1 MSELDDDLGEVWG
14 YIADEVDLSWI
25 DRVAAQEEDSGPL
38 GDYGAI
44 MRRLLESGVSKIDI
58 ARFAKINGYEAA
70 FGALYLADNGWH
82 ESLLSTD
89 PTGREMRP
97 PTGT

>member
-1 MSELDDDLGEVWG
+1 MSELDDDLREIWS
-14 YIADEVDLSWI
+14 YIADEEDLSWI
-25 DRVAAQEEDSGPL
+25 DRVANQAEDSAPL

-44 MRRLLESGVSKIDI
+44 MRRLLKLGVSKNDI

-70 FGALYLADNGWH
+70 FGALYVVDNGWH
-82 ESLLSTD
+82 ESLLAAD

-97 PTGT
+97 PAGT